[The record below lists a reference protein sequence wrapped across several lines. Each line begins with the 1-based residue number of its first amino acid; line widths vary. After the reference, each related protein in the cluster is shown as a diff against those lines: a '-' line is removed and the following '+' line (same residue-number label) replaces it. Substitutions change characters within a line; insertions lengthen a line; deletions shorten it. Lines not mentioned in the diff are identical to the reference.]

1 MKGDVEQRDA
11 ADEAGASGGASLL
24 ISVFAGHRGVGPVRY
39 DPMIGPTPDAWL
51 ELDEGEQA
59 ELVLRY
65 HKRHG
70 ARAGNMRLHAI
81 IHATVETQ
89 LAERHVAATAAL
101 ERLLGDGLDRHEAI
115 HAIGSV
121 VAEQIHGAM
130 QGTAFDAGVYERR
143 LSRLDAASW
152 RRMAEEE

>member
-1 MKGDVEQRDA
+1 MT
-11 ADEAGASGGASLL
+11 
-24 ISVFAGHRGVGPVRY
+24 
-39 DPMIGPTPDAWL
+39 GPTPEAWL

-59 ELVLRY
+59 EAVLRY
-65 HKRHG
+65 HKRHRT
-70 ARAGNMRLHAI
+70 RAGSMRLHAF

-89 LAERHVAATAAL
+89 LAERHAAATAAL
-101 ERLLGDGLDRHEAI
+101 ERLLREGLDRHEAI

-130 QGTAFDAGVYERR
+130 QGTAFDASEYEHR
-143 LSRLDAASW
+143 LNRLDAASW